1 MANRERMGWGDLLR
15 FGRQDI
21 AALHKT
27 WFAFFL
33 TFVVWFNMAPLA
45 TTIIES
51 SGLTA
56 AHLKLLAVC
65 NVALT
70 SPSRFVIGMLTD
82 RFGPRRTF
90 TGIMVAMSLPCFA
103 FAFSDSYGQML
114 ASRLILS
121 MVGTGFAVG
130 IHMTSLWFKPRD
142 IGFAQG
148 VEAGF
153 GNWGASFAAV
163 LMPVVALNV
172 FGSWRYAAAASGLV
186 MLLYGLYYR
195 AAITDGPANA
205 ACRTPVKSSAIE
217 VSTWRDMISAI
228 IWTIPITGVLAVVVW
243 RLSGMGFMSAGA
255 AIAAY
260 IVIAAVVLFQA
271 LRIIRFNYPLLKK
284 GVPDDDKYRFSDV
297 GALCLCYGASF
308 GAELGVISMLPQFF
322 ESSFSLTPQLA
333 GLMGAA
339 FAFMNFFSRTFGGY
353 ISERSPSKR
362 GAVLVFLA
370 GIAVSFGLMG
380 LIESSWPTW
389 LAVAVTILC
398 GLFVTGACGA
408 TYTIVP
414 LVKRRM
420 TGHITGYVGAFGA
433 VGAVMYLT
441 AYTFVNDSQ
450 FFHIM
455 GAGALFTFVFCVFF
469 LREPAGAFSQEYQIT
484 GSGKVMMK
492 GRPLA
497 GKTWGRP

>member
-1 MANRERMGWGDLLR
+1 MSYRERMGWGDLFR

-27 WFAFFL
+27 WFAYFL

-45 TTIIES
+45 TTIVES

-56 AHLKLLAVC
+56 AQLKLLAVC

-70 SPSRFVIGMLTD
+70 SPSRFIIGMLTD

-90 TGIMVAMSLPCFA
+90 SGIMVAMSLPCFA
-103 FAFSDSYGQML
+103 FAFSDSYTQML

-121 MVGTGFAVG
+121 MVGTGFVVG
-130 IHMTSLWFKPRD
+130 MHMTSLWFKPRD

-148 VEAGF
+148 VEAGL
-153 GNWGASFAAV
+153 GNWGASIAAL
-163 LMPVVALNV
+163 LMPVIALNV
-172 FGSWRYAAAASGLV
+172 FGSWRYAAAMSGLV

-195 AAITDGPANA
+195 AAITDGPAGA
-205 ACRTPVKSSAIE
+205 ACRAPAKSAAIE
-217 VSTWRDMISAI
+217 VCSWRDLLNAI
-228 IWTIPITGVLAVVVW
+228 LWTIPVTGVLGVVVW
-243 RLSGMGFMSAGA
+243 RLSGTGFMGAGA
-255 AIAAY
+255 AMAAY
-260 IVIAAVVLFQA
+260 IAIAAVVVFQVI
-271 LRIIRFNYPLLKK
+271 RIVRFNYPLLKK
-284 GVPDDDKYRFSDV
+284 GVPDDDRYRFADV

-322 ESSFSLTPQLA
+322 ENNFSLTPLLA
-333 GLMGAA
+333 GLMAAA
-339 FAFMNFFSRTFGGY
+339 FAFMNFFSRALGGY
-353 ISERSPSKR
+353 ISERSHSKR
-362 GAVLVFLA
+362 GAMLVFLA

-380 LIESSWPTW
+380 LIDTNWPVW
-389 LAVAVTILC
+389 LVVAATILC
-398 GLFVTGACGA
+398 ALFVTGACGA

-420 TGHITGYVGAFGA
+420 TGHITGYVGAYGA
-433 VGAVMYLT
+433 VGAVMYLA
-441 AYTFVNDSQ
+441 AYTFVDDSQ

-484 GSGKVMMK
+484 GGGKAVMK

-497 GKTWGRP
+497 GKT

>member
-1 MANRERMGWGDLLR
+1 MAHRERLGWGDLFR

-27 WFAFFL
+27 WFAYFL

-45 TTIIES
+45 TAIVES

-56 AHLKLLAVC
+56 AQLKLLAVC

-70 SPSRFVIGMLTD
+70 SPSRFVTGMLTD

-90 TGIMVAMSLPCFA
+90 AGIMVAMSLPCFA
-103 FAFSDSYGQML
+103 FAFSDSYTQML

-121 MVGTGFAVG
+121 MVGTGFVVG

-148 VEAGF
+148 VEAGL

-163 LMPVVALNV
+163 LMPVIALNV
-172 FGSWRYAAAASGLV
+172 FGSWRYAAATSGLA
-186 MLLYGLYYR
+186 MLLYGLYYMT
-195 AAITDGPANA
+195 AITDGPAGA
-205 ACRTPVKSSAIE
+205 VCRTPAKSAAIE
-217 VSTWRDMISAI
+217 VSTWRDLISAI
-228 IWTIPITGVLAVVVW
+228 LWTIPITGVLGVVVW
-243 RLSGMGFMSAGA
+243 RLKGMGFMGAGA
-255 AIAAY
+255 AAAAY
-260 IVIAAVVLFQA
+260 GVISVVVVFQV

-284 GVPDDDKYRFSDV
+284 GVPDADRYRFADI

-322 ESSFSLTPQLA
+322 EKGFSLTPQSA
-333 GLMGAA
+333 GLMAAA
-339 FAFMNFFSRTFGGY
+339 FAFMNFFSRSVGGY

-362 GAVLVFLA
+362 GAMLVFLA

-380 LIESSWPTW
+380 LIESSWPIW
-389 LAVAVTILC
+389 LSIAVTVLC
-398 GLFVTGACGA
+398 ALFVTGACGA
-408 TYTIVP
+408 TYAIVP

-433 VGAVMYLT
+433 VGAVAYLS

-484 GSGKVMMK
+484 GSGKPVMQ
-492 GRPLA
+492 GRPLT
-497 GKTWGRP
+497 GKN

>member
-1 MANRERMGWGDLLR
+1 MGWADLFR

-27 WFAFFL
+27 WFAYFL

-45 TTIIES
+45 TTIVES
-51 SGLTA
+51 SGLSA
-56 AHLKLLAVC
+56 AQLKLLALC

-82 RFGPRRTF
+82 RFGPRRIF
-90 TGIMVAMSLPCFA
+90 SGIMVAMSLPCFV
-103 FAFSDSYGQML
+103 FAFSDSYTQML

-121 MVGTGFAVG
+121 MVGTGFVVG
-130 IHMTSLWFKPRD
+130 MHMTSLWFKPRD

-148 VEAGF
+148 VEAGL
-153 GNWGASFAAV
+153 GNWGASIAAI
-163 LMPVVALNV
+163 LLPVAALNV
-172 FGSWRYAAAASGLV
+172 SGSWRYAAAASGLV

-195 AAITDGPANA
+195 AAITDGPAFA
-205 ACRTPVKSSAIE
+205 ACRAPVRNSAIE
-217 VSTWRDMISAI
+217 VCTWRDMISAI
-228 IWTIPITGVLAVVVW
+228 LWTIPVTGVLGVVVW
-243 RLSGMGFMSAGA
+243 KLSASGFLSAGA
-255 AIAAY
+255 ALAAY
-260 IVIAAVVLFQA
+260 AVIAAVVFFHA
-271 LRIIRFNYPLLKK
+271 LRIFRFNYPLLKK
-284 GVPDDDKYRFSDV
+284 GVPDADRYRFADV

-322 ESSFSLTPQLA
+322 EKNFSLTPQLA
-333 GLMGAA
+333 GLVGAS
-339 FAFMNFFSRTFGGY
+339 FAFMNFFSRAFGGY

-380 LIESSWPTW
+380 LIEPSWPLW
-389 LAVAVTILC
+389 LAVGVTILC
-398 GLFVTGACGA
+398 ALFVTGACGA

-420 TGHITGYVGAFGA
+420 TGHITGYVGAFGGI
-433 VGAVMYLT
+433 GAVLYLT
-441 AYTFVNDSQ
+441 AYTFVSDSQ

-469 LREPAGAFSQEYQIT
+469 LREPSGAFSQEYQIT
-484 GSGKVMMK
+484 GGGKAVLK
-492 GRPLA
+492 GRTLA
-497 GKTWGRP
+497 RGNWGRQ